1 MAKQICDTVKQISG
15 ALIWSFSDLF
25 HINIYELRED
35 NVGYALRI
43 MHRINPQGTSKA
55 KGQPDWI
62 YDDTAIWIQRF
73 DWTKGWLCMWLLS
86 LRGGPRQLD
95 NTQRNAEDG
104 QSHPSES
111 TMRSRIKCNSSAIS
125 KEIKSGAQFCSTAQ
139 NDLYCTPDRKKVYNV
154 FLSIVT
160 SRAGLFC

>member
-1 MAKQICDTVKQISG
+1 MAQQICHNVKQIYG

-62 YDDTAIWIQRF
+62 
-73 DWTKGWLCMWLLS
+73 
-86 LRGGPRQLD
+86 
-95 NTQRNAEDG
+95 
-104 QSHPSES
+104 
-111 TMRSRIKCNSSAIS
+111 
-125 KEIKSGAQFCSTAQ
+125 
-139 NDLYCTPDRKKVYNV
+139 
-154 FLSIVT
+154 
-160 SRAGLFC
+160 